1 MPSAEAN
8 TEANAKTVNR
18 YLELLAKGQADAIAD
33 LYATDATVEDPVGG
47 EVHIGRQAIHGFY
60 SNVPGTNNATEVVT
74 LRALGTE
81 VAFFWRLIVDLGE
94 GGNDHR
100 DHQRDDVRRRRQDRV
115 DEGLWGPDNIK
126 RGLEDREPHR
136 DVMAERRD
144 RGAGVEEPVVAERR
158 RPRIRPLEP

>member
-1 MPSAEAN
+1 MPSVEAN

-74 LRALGTE
+74 LRALGNE

-94 GGNDHR
+94 GGKMSIEILSVMTFD
-100 DHQRDDVRRRRQDRV
+100 
-115 DEGLWGPDNIK
+115 DEGKITSMKAYWGPDNIK
-126 RGLEDREPHR
+126 QG
-136 DVMAERRD
+136 
-144 RGAGVEEPVVAERR
+144 
-158 RPRIRPLEP
+158 